1 MTRTTRRKKVVSEEV
16 SDEVSE
22 YEKWYQSEGKRT
34 LAAGITLNNLM
45 KQLVESKGKSYRDF
59 VKAGTV
65 TLEAAYNF

>member
-1 MTRTTRRKKVVSEEV
+1 MARTPRKRKVVTEEV
-16 SDEVSE
+16 PEVVSD
-22 YEKWYQSEGKRT
+22 YEKWYETEGKRT

-45 KQLVESKGKSYRDF
+45 KQLVESKGKSYSDF